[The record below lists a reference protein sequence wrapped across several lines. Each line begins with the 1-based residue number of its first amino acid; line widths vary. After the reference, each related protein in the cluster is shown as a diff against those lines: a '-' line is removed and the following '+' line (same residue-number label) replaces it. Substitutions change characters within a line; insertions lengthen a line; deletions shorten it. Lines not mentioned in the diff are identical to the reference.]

1 MERGGFEP
9 EAREEL
15 EVGEIGFSNLKRL
28 GCLKSKMSGFLKSKM
43 DGQLEAEA
51 KEDMP
56 GLSKLKVKAG
66 DERLS
71 LLAGNDTGFEKSKMA
86 GSQVDLAGFPRFKL
100 SIGLVESLAKQLM
113 FYCIY
118 FHGCWTDDWVHFHR
132 LFRYVDQLLYQL
144 FWGRVKL

>member
-56 GLSKLKVKAG
+56 GLSKLNVEAG
-66 DERLS
+66 DERLG
-71 LLAGNDTGFEKSKMA
+71 LLAGNNTGFEKSKMA
-86 GSQVDLAGFPRFKL
+86 GSQADLAGFPGFKHWTV
-100 SIGLVESLAKQLM
+100 VESLAKQLM

-118 FHGCWTDDWVHFHR
+118 FHGCWTNDLVHFHR
-132 LFRYVDQLLYQL
+132 LFGYVDQLLYRL

>member
-1 MERGGFEP
+1 
-9 EAREEL
+9 
-15 EVGEIGFSNLKRL
+15 
-28 GCLKSKMSGFLKSKM
+28 MSGFLKLKM

-51 KEDMP
+51 EEDMP
-56 GLSKLKVKAG
+56 SLSKLKVEAG

-86 GSQVDLAGFPRFKL
+86 GFPAFKL
-100 SIGLVESLAKQLM
+100 SIGLVESLAKQLT
-113 FYCIY
+113 FYHIY

-132 LFRYVDQLLYQL
+132 LFGYVDQLLYWL